1 LAVLVSS
8 TTTVFCAAKLVAD
21 ELQFAGHLPETDLLE
36 TKMSQLLRRVRSGE
50 ATLNLAE
57 YAEYALMLAI
67 VLTITLLT
75 AAMIG
80 RNSHHV
86 ISEISKQLS

>member
-1 LAVLVSS
+1 
-8 TTTVFCAAKLVAD
+8 
-21 ELQFAGHLPETDLLE
+21 
-36 TKMSQLLRRVRSGE
+36 MSQLLRRVRSGE

-75 AAMIG
+75 AAIIG
-80 RNSHHV
+80 RNSHNV
-86 ISEISKQLS
+86 ISEISRKLS

>member
-1 LAVLVSS
+1 
-8 TTTVFCAAKLVAD
+8 
-21 ELQFAGHLPETDLLE
+21 
-36 TKMSQLLRRVRSGE
+36 MSQLLRRVRSGE

-80 RNSHHV
+80 RSSHHV
-86 ISEISKQLS
+86 ISEISRKLS

>member
-1 LAVLVSS
+1 
-8 TTTVFCAAKLVAD
+8 
-21 ELQFAGHLPETDLLE
+21 
-36 TKMSQLLRRVRSGE
+36 MSQLLRRVRSGE
-50 ATLNLAE
+50 ATVNLAE

>member
-1 LAVLVSS
+1 
-8 TTTVFCAAKLVAD
+8 
-21 ELQFAGHLPETDLLE
+21 
-36 TKMSQLLRRVRSGE
+36 MSQLLRRVRSGE

-80 RNSHHV
+80 RSSHHV
-86 ISEISKQLS
+86 ISEISRNLS

>member
-1 LAVLVSS
+1 MTANHFTQRPPSPAAVLVSR
-8 TTTVFCAAKLVAD
+8 TMMAFCAAKPV
-21 ELQFAGHLPETDLLE
+21 
-36 TKMSQLLRRVRSGE
+36 LRRVRSGE

-86 ISEISKQLS
+86 ISEISSELS

>member
-1 LAVLVSS
+1 MA
-8 TTTVFCAAKLVAD
+8 
-21 ELQFAGHLPETDLLE
+21 
-36 TKMSQLLRRVRSGE
+36 QLLRRVRSGE
-50 ATLNLAE
+50 TTLNLVE

-80 RNSHHV
+80 RSSHHV
-86 ISEISKQLS
+86 ISEISQKLS

>member
-1 LAVLVSS
+1 LLGIPDFDLQE
-8 TTTVFCAAKLVAD
+8 TT
-21 ELQFAGHLPETDLLE
+21 
-36 TKMSQLLRRVRSGE
+36 MSQLLRRVRSGE
-50 ATLNLAE
+50 TTLNLVE

-86 ISEISKQLS
+86 ISEISRQLS

>member
-1 LAVLVSS
+1 MM
-8 TTTVFCAAKLVAD
+8 VFCAAKPVAH

-36 TKMSQLLRRVRSGE
+36 TRMSQLLRRVRSGE

-67 VLTITLLT
+67 VLTITVLT

-86 ISEISKQLS
+86 ISEISRQLS

>member
-1 LAVLVSS
+1 VAE
-8 TTTVFCAAKLVAD
+8 KLH
-21 ELQFAGHLPETDLLE
+21 FARHLPETDLQE

-50 ATLNLAE
+50 ATFNLAE

-86 ISEISKQLS
+86 ISEISRQLS